1 MIFPKFLRPSLTG
14 KIALAAGVFAL
25 AGCATED
32 VDDTTGS
39 RLEQPPVQ
47 PGAPPE
53 PPIEAGDIAI
63 AAQEFSH
70 SIRELPQVANDTTPA
85 LVRFTGVTS
94 IVKDKDKQ
102 IADID
107 TSPYTTL
114 LRDRLLL
121 GDREKLRFV
130 ERQLPPLSVPHKKGH
145 KDDDEEPAGDIGT
158 GDPDYQVLAELRGR
172 VDADFYRIQMEFVDI
187 HNGSVLLNQTF
198 RIRKEGSDSGGE
210 QMSDQDVPPQPAP
223 QAAPV
228 VQPVQPSQ
236 SADTGV
242 PPVPGVDDNSV
253 PPQKFNP
260 PPPPQ

>member
-1 MIFPKFLRPSLTG
+1 MIFTQFLRPSLAG
-14 KIALAAGVFAL
+14 QIALAAGVLAL
-25 AGCATED
+25 AGCASED

-39 RLEQPPVQ
+39 RLEQPAVQ

-85 LVRFTGVTS
+85 LVRFNGVTS

-107 TSPYTTL
+107 TTPYTTL

-130 ERQLPPLSVPHKKGH
+130 ERQLPPFSAPHKKGH
-145 KDDDEEPAGDIGT
+145 KDDDEEPVGDIGT

-172 VDADFYRIQMEFVDI
+172 VDADYYRIQMEFVDI

-198 RIRKEGSDSGGE
+198 RIRKEAPDSGGE
-210 QMSDQDVPPQPAP
+210 QISDQDVPPQPAP

-228 VQPVQPSQ
+228 TQLPQ
-236 SADTGV
+236 SAGTAV
-242 PPVPGVDDNSV
+242 PPVPSVDDNSV
-253 PPQKFNP
+253 PAQKFNP

>member
-1 MIFPKFLRPSLTG
+1 MIFTKFPRPSLTG
-14 KIALAAGVFAL
+14 KIALAAGVLAL

-32 VDDTTGS
+32 IDDTIGS
-39 RLEQPPVQ
+39 HLAQPQVQ

-85 LVRFTGVTS
+85 LVRFNGVTS

-107 TSPYTTL
+107 TTPYTTL

-130 ERQLPPLSVPHKKGH
+130 ERQLPPLSVPHHKGH

-158 GDPDYQVLAELRGR
+158 GDPDYEVLAELRGR

-187 HNGSVLLNQTF
+187 HSGAVLLNQTF
-198 RIRKEGSDSGGE
+198 RIRAEAADSGGE
-210 QMSDQDVPPQPAP
+210 QISDQDVPPQPVRQP
-223 QAAPV
+223 APV
-228 VQPVQPSQ
+228 AQPGQ
-236 SADTGV
+236 STDSGV
-242 PPVPGVDDNSV
+242 PGVPGVDDNSV
-253 PPQKFNP
+253 PAQKFNP

>member
-1 MIFPKFLRPSLTG
+1 MIFTKFLRPSMVG
-14 KIALAAGVFAL
+14 QIALAAGVLAL

-39 RLEQPPVQ
+39 HLEQPPVQ

-70 SIRELPQVANDTTPA
+70 SIRELPQIANDTTPA

-130 ERQLPPLSVPHKKGH
+130 ERQLPPFSAPHHKGH
-145 KDDDEEPAGDIGT
+145 KDDDEAAAGDIGT
-158 GDPDYQVLAELRGR
+158 GEPDYEVLAELRGR
-172 VDADFYRIQMEFVDI
+172 VDADFYRVQMEFVDI
-187 HNGSVLLNQTF
+187 HSGAVLLNQTF
-198 RIRKEGSDSGGE
+198 RIAKEASNSGGE
-210 QMSDQDVPPQPAP
+210 QMSDQDVPPPPAP
-223 QAAPV
+223 QAVPV
-228 VQPVQPSQ
+228 AQPAQ
-236 SADTGV
+236 SAETGV
-242 PPVPGVDDNSV
+242 PPVPAVDDNSV
-253 PPQKFNP
+253 PAQKFNP

>member
-1 MIFPKFLRPSLTG
+1 MIFSKFLRPSLTG
-14 KIALAAGVFAL
+14 QVAFVAGVLAL

-32 VDDTTGS
+32 IDDTTGS
-39 RLEQPPVQ
+39 RLSQPQVQ
-47 PGAPPE
+47 PGTQPE

-63 AAQEFSH
+63 ASQEFSH

-130 ERQLPPLSVPHKKGH
+130 ERQLPPFSAPHKKH
-145 KDDDEEPAGDIGT
+145 KGDDEEATGDIGT
-158 GDPDYQVLAELRGR
+158 GEPDYQVLAELRGR
-172 VDADFYRIQMEFVDI
+172 VDAGFYRIQMEFVDI
-187 HNGSVLLNQTF
+187 HSGAVLLSQTF
-198 RIRKEGSDSGGE
+198 RIRKEAPDSGGE
-210 QMSDQDVPPQPAP
+210 QISDQDVPPPPAP
-223 QAAPV
+223 QAVPV
-228 VQPVQPSQ
+228 AQPTQ
-236 SADTGV
+236 SAETGV
-242 PPVPGVDDNSV
+242 PPVPGVDDNS
-253 PPQKFNP
+253 PQGKFNP